1 MKAIYEEITKRVE
14 RYLCKEYK
22 VKLNYSDGESY
33 LYITDKSGKLKNI
46 FNLDSLYKGVLVLD
60 INKLT
65 DIILYVVVGK

>member
-14 RYLCKEYK
+14 RYLIKEYK
-22 VKLNYSDGESY
+22 VKLNYSDVESY
-33 LYITDKSGKLKNI
+33 LYVTDKSGKIKNI

>member
-14 RYLCKEYK
+14 RYLIKEYK

-33 LYITDKSGKLKNI
+33 LYITDKSGRVKNI

>member
-14 RYLCKEYK
+14 RYLIKDYK
-22 VKLNYSDGESY
+22 VKLNYSDKESY
-33 LYITDKSGKLKNI
+33 LYITDKSGRVTNI

>member
-1 MKAIYEEITKRVE
+1 MKAIYEEITKRVG
-14 RYLCKEYK
+14 RYLIKDYK
-22 VKLNYSDGESY
+22 VILNYSKEESY
-33 LYITDKSGKLKNI
+33 LYITDKSGKVKNI